1 MIGKI
6 KDIRLLL
13 LAALPAFMLASCS
26 QEEMDGGQGTQS
38 GEIRF
43 EIGFAPQSDAM
54 QTNAHTRV
62 ATDTEFRSTWEKGDE
77 IGVFAVEHGKDLA
90 ASDNL
95 IHNVKLTYT
104 GSEWTGP
111 AYWPTLSSGISKLDF
126 YAYYPYS
133 ESVDDPTAIN
143 FNVYT
148 DQSRPLG
155 TKSTYNLS
163 DLLMAKDDN
172 SGGGV
177 AKGEV
182 VQLSFKHALAMV
194 QVKISREPLGNY
206 DSELFTVSLNGCAKG
221 ATLNLASQ
229 STSTTAGA
237 ATKIRMYPC
246 PNDGGKSR
254 IYAYRALVPAQTIAA
269 GTPMFRFEY
278 GENTLLSS
286 EPLAASM
293 SLTGGKAELFDMSF
307 PYTLATVSEGV
318 RLRDL
323 FTSSELTE
331 ITHLKVMGQMKRADF
346 AFINDMPEISHLHLG
361 EATVEGNK
369 IPDNAFSRKTSL
381 KEFIFPENI
390 TAIGDHAFDWCSGLT
405 GDLVIPSKVTTI
417 GYHAFFYCSGFDGTL
432 TLPAELTT
440 IGDFAFYSCSGF
452 KSITCHIEDPT
463 SEGSSYSANAFDD
476 VPVGTPLYVPA
487 AAIAIY
493 KANEPWSRF
502 GDNIYPISQ
511 Q

>member
-77 IGVFAVEHGKDLA
+77 IGVFAVEHGEDLA
-90 ASDNL
+90 ASGNL

-104 GSEWTGP
+104 GGEWTGP
-111 AYWPTLSSGISKLDF
+111 AYWPMPSSGISKLDF

-143 FNVYT
+143 FNVDT
-148 DQSRPLG
+148 DQGRANG
-155 TKSTYNLS
+155 YNPS

-194 QVKISREPLGNY
+194 QVKISRESLGNY
-206 DSELFTVSLNGCAKG
+206 DPELLTVSLNGCTTG
-221 ATLNLASQ
+221 TTLNLASQ
-229 STSTTAGA
+229 SASMTAGA
-237 ATKIRMYPC
+237 ITKITMYPC
-246 PNDGGKSR
+246 LNDGGMSR
-254 IYAYRALVPAQTIAA
+254 IYAYRALVPAQAIAA

-278 GENTLLSS
+278 GESTLLSS

-323 FTSSELTE
+323 FNSSELAA
-331 ITHLKVMGQMKRADF
+331 ITHLKVMGQMKEADF
-346 AFINDMPEISHLHLG
+346 KTIRDDMTAISNLHLG
-361 EATVEGNK
+361 EATVEWNK
-369 IPDNAFSRKTSL
+369 IPNHAFEEKTSL

-390 TAIGDHAFDWCSGLT
+390 TAIGDYAFFRCNGLT

-417 GYHAFFYCSGFDGTL
+417 GCDAFANCSGFDGTL

-440 IGDFAFYSCSGF
+440 IDEFAFLGCWRF
-452 KSITCHIEDPT
+452 KSITSHIENPT
-463 SEGSSYSANAFDD
+463 SIGSSYAANAFDLNNSE
-476 VPVGTPLYVPA
+476 THLYVPA

-502 GDNIYPISQ
+502 GDNIHPISQ